1 MRSICC
7 NETVSRPTPGD
18 GEWTCDNCH
27 GPALPPAGLGP
38 WESAL
43 WQAKALAHATGHVTA
58 SQTDAWAIRVGE
70 DGLGFWGTYSA
81 TGEFVPFFPVGTPAG
96 FVALAKRV
104 YV

>member
-1 MRSICC
+1 MHIDDEYSEFIAVDI
-7 NETVSRPTPGD
+7 ESSRLA
-18 GEWTCDNCH
+18 EI
-27 GPALPPAGLGP
+27 PAGLGP

-43 WQAKALAHATGHVTA
+43 WQAKTLAHATGRVSA
-58 SQTDAWAIRVGE
+58 PQTDAWAIRVDE
-70 DGLGFWGTYSA
+70 SGLGFWGSYSA